1 MQYRNQRKL
10 FFVSISLLIAF
21 NPLST
26 IMAGDLD
33 VTQCD
38 ILAAHP
44 DDPKKLAK
52 GVVWNQL
59 DAMAALDACALEI
72 NRQPSNARI
81 QYQYARTLDKQELY
95 NEAVAWYQKAAQQDY
110 AAAQNSLGYAYEWG
124 QGIAMNMQD
133 ALRWYRQAAE
143 QGHAQAQNNLGTMYD
158 YGKGVDNNEKQ
169 ATYWYQ
175 KAAEQG
181 NSNAQRNLGLMY
193 SKGVGGVKQNDKTA
207 FQWYLKAASQDNPH
221 AQYSVGMSYF
231 YGKGVESD
239 QNKAR
244 IWFEKAA
251 KNGNYQA
258 LEALSQIQFQQAY
271 CNSQNAKPGINSLQ
285 SNSTAIRKLSVS
297 QICP

>member
-1 MQYRNQRKL
+1 MQYRNQHKL
-10 FFVSISLLIAF
+10 FFVCLSLIITF
-21 NPLST
+21 STLSNV
-26 IMAGDLD
+26 MAGGLD

-38 ILAAHP
+38 KFAAHP

-52 GVVWNQL
+52 GVSWAQL

-81 QYQYARTLDKQELY
+81 QYQYARVLDKQELY
-95 NEAVAWYQKAAQQDY
+95 NEAVAWYRKAAQQGY

-124 QGIAMNMQD
+124 QGIEMNMQD
-133 ALRWYRQAAE
+133 ALRWYHQAAE
-143 QGHAQAQNNLGTMYD
+143 QGYAQAQNNLGTMYD
-158 YGKGVDNNEKQ
+158 HGKGVDNNEKQ

-181 NSNAQRNLGLMY
+181 NSTAQRNLGLMY
-193 SKGVGGVKQNDKTA
+193 SKGSGVKQNDETA
-207 FQWYLKAASQDNPH
+207 FQWYLKAASQENPH

-231 YGKGVESD
+231 SGKGVESD

-244 IWFEKAA
+244 TWFEKAA

-258 LEALSQIQFQQAY
+258 VEALNQFQFIQAY
-271 CNSQNAKPGINSLQ
+271 CNSQN
-285 SNSTAIRKLSVS
+285 SNSDNSGLRSNERTVRKLSTRQV
-297 QICP
+297 CP